1 MNNPKNVHIVFK
13 VTNYLKSR
21 PENSPPI
28 LPIDKVILIFLA
40 THHGHLGI
48 FPNQETLAR
57 ECEISIRYVR
67 ERLQYLMECGLISI
81 TRIRRKH
88 HYNLDFLTKEL
99 STIAEPQFPY
109 QETIA
114 EPQFPSQRNHSS
126 AHSGT
131 TVPTNNS
138 IKNPSNKIERG
149 REERDPLLSLSFD
162 FVISGKTIDQGME
175 GGLTQDE
182 VEAEIEKYIEEK
194 ELTEERKTE
203 KEWQALILRWVM
215 NAVAYKARK
224 GGQISSR
231 QGFQGKGN
239 AQQPRHDEPRSTVKA
254 WGPGHYDYD
263 RIHGID
269 QVDSAPQ
276 GIGNII
282 SIMGA
287 FNGSAGRKG

>member
-138 IKNPSNKIERG
+138 IKNPSNKIER
-149 REERDPLLSLSFD
+149 EATASLSVNNSEKPKAKAVPMTDD
-162 FVISGKTIDQGME
+162 FCPTRKILVKGME
-175 GGLTQDE
+175 MGLTKDE
-182 VEAEIEKYIEEK
+182 VDEEVEKFRAIHIEMGKK
-194 ELTEERKTE
+194 FPE
-203 KEWQALILRWVM
+203 KEWDGKILVWVM
-215 NAVAYKARK
+215 RGAEYKAQRVAKERLK
-224 GGQISSR
+224 GSGGASGRVQ
-231 QGFQGKGN
+231 
-239 AQQPRHDEPRSTVKA
+239 HEVRSTVPWFK
-254 WGPGHYDYD
+254 GDPMT
-263 RIHGID
+263 
-269 QVDSAPQ
+269 V
-276 GIGNII
+276 
-282 SIMGA
+282 
-287 FNGSAGRKG
+287 FNS